1 MIGLAQ
7 PAHAN
12 AGPTSPAAR
21 IARLRAEATKVQAD
35 IDHMNDQIEVVV
47 EQYNANHE
55 ALTRTQA
62 AQAETE
68 RRIARAERDLA
79 ASRQQLDER
88 VWAVYTGGS
97 RAGAMAE
104 LLSATSLHEALTT
117 EKYQEGVVTAD
128 QAVIARVER
137 ARRGLEALAKEQAA
151 QRHAE
156 EDLQARL
163 AQQRAEIDDR
173 LAEQR
178 AYLARLTVAVR
189 RAVAAERRRQEE
201 LRRRAIAR
209 RLAALRAAK
218 IRAERERAA
227 AAAKAR
233 AAATARARATA
244 AAKSRAAR
252 ARAAEAARARAAK
265 AGTMRT
271 SAPAHKGGRAAGR
284 GGSAIAARATAFAL
298 AQVGKPYQWAATGP
312 GSFDCSGLTQAA
324 YRSAGLAI
332 PRVAAAQW
340 SSGQHVDLGD
350 LQRGDLVFFAYDR
363 QNPTT
368 IHHVAMYLGDGLMV
382 EAPFTGV
389 DVRVSSI
396 GRSDYIGA
404 VRPTDNGDLGTNER

>member
-1 MIGLAQ
+1 MSLAQ
-7 PAHAN
+7 PAHAS
-12 AGPTSPAAR
+12 AGPASPAAR
-21 IARLRAEATKVQAD
+21 IARLRAEATRVQAD

-62 AQAETE
+62 AQAKTA

-104 LLSATSLHEALTT
+104 LLGATSLHEALTT
-117 EKYQEGVVTAD
+117 EKYQEGVVAAD
-128 QAVIARVER
+128 QAVIARVGR
-137 ARRGLEALAKEQAA
+137 ARLGLEALAKEQAA
-151 QRHAE
+151 QRHAQ

-163 AQQRAEIDDR
+163 AQQRGEIDDR

-233 AAATARARATA
+233 AAAAARARAIA
-244 AAKSRAAR
+244 AAKSRAA
-252 ARAAEAARARAAK
+252 K
-265 AGTMRT
+265 AGTLRT
-271 SAPAHKGGRAAGR
+271 GAPALVGGRAAGR

-368 IHHVAMYLGDGLMV
+368 IHHVGMYLGDGLMV
-382 EAPFTGV
+382 EAPFTGA

-404 VRPTDNGDLGTNER
+404 VRPTD

>member
-1 MIGLAQ
+1 MSLAQ
-7 PAHAN
+7 PAHAS
-12 AGPTSPAAR
+12 AGPASPAAR
-21 IARLRAEATKVQAD
+21 IARLRAEATRVQAD
-35 IDHMNDQIEVVV
+35 IDHMNDQIEIVV

-62 AQAETE
+62 AQAETA

-104 LLSATSLHEALTT
+104 LLGATSLHEALTT
-117 EKYQEGVVTAD
+117 EKYQEGVVAAD

-137 ARRGLEALAKEQAA
+137 ARLGLEALAKEQAA
-151 QRHAE
+151 QRHAQ

-163 AQQRAEIDDR
+163 AQQRGEIDDR

-227 AAAKAR
+227 ALV
-233 AAATARARATA
+233 
-244 AAKSRAAR
+244 
-252 ARAAEAARARAAK
+252 
-265 AGTMRT
+265 
-271 SAPAHKGGRAAGR
+271 GGRAAGR
-284 GGSAIAARATAFAL
+284 GGSVIAARATAFAL

-350 LQRGDLVFFAYDR
+350 LQRGDLVFFAYDH

-368 IHHVAMYLGDGLMV
+368 IHHVGMYLGDGLMV
-382 EAPFTGV
+382 EAPFTGA

-404 VRPTDNGDLGTNER
+404 VRPTD

>member
-244 AAKSRAAR
+244 AA
-252 ARAAEAARARAAK
+252 
-265 AGTMRT
+265 
-271 SAPAHKGGRAAGR
+271 HKGGRAAGR

>member
-1 MIGLAQ
+1 MHPPRPPYRAAIACLATLGFVIGLAQ
-7 PAHAN
+7 PAHAKVEP
-12 AGPTSPAAR
+12 ASPAAR
-21 IARLRAEATKVQAD
+21 IARLRTEVTKVQSD
-35 IDHMNDQIEVVV
+35 IDRMNDQIEVVV
-47 EQYNANHE
+47 EQYDANQE

-104 LLSATSLHEALTT
+104 LLGSTSLHEALTT
-117 EKYQEGVVTAD
+117 EKYQEGVVSAD

-137 ARRGLEALAKEQAA
+137 ARRGLKALAKELAA
-151 QRHAE
+151 QRRAQ
-156 EDLQARL
+156 EDLQTRL
-163 AQQRAEIDDR
+163 DQQRGEIDDR

-189 RAVAAERRRQEE
+189 RAVAEERRRQEE
-201 LRRRAIAR
+201 LRRQAIAR

-218 IRAERERAA
+218 IRAQRARAA
-227 AAAKAR
+227 AAARAR
-233 AAATARARATA
+233 AAATARARAIA
-244 AAKSRAAR
+244 AAK
-252 ARAAEAARARAAK
+252 AK
-265 AGTMRT
+265 AVRAG
-271 SAPAHKGGRAAGR
+271 APARKRGPATGR
-284 GGSAIAARATAFAL
+284 GGSAIAARAAAFAL

-312 GSFDCSGLTQAA
+312 GSFDCSGLTQVA
-324 YRSAGLAI
+324 YRSAGLVI

-340 SSGQHVDLGD
+340 SAGQHVDLGD
-350 LQRGDLVFFAYDR
+350 LRRGDLVFFAYDR

-382 EAPFTGV
+382 EAPFTGA

-404 VRPTDNGDLGTNER
+404 VRPTD

>member
-1 MIGLAQ
+1 MSLAQ
-7 PAHAN
+7 PAHAS
-12 AGPTSPAAR
+12 AGPASPAAR
-21 IARLRAEATKVQAD
+21 IARLRAEATRVQAD
-35 IDHMNDQIEVVV
+35 IDHMNDQIEIVV

-62 AQAETE
+62 AQAETA

-104 LLSATSLHEALTT
+104 LLGATSLHEALTT
-117 EKYQEGVVTAD
+117 EKYQEGVVAAD

-137 ARRGLEALAKEQAA
+137 ARLGLEALAKEQAA
-151 QRHAE
+151 QRHAQ

-163 AQQRAEIDDR
+163 AQQRGEIDDR

-233 AAATARARATA
+233 AAATARARAIA
-244 AAKSRAAR
+244 AAK
-252 ARAAEAARARAAK
+252 ARAAK
-265 AGTMRT
+265 AGTLRT
-271 SAPAHKGGRAAGR
+271 GPPAHKGGRAAGR
-284 GGSAIAARATAFAL
+284 GGSVIAARATAFAL

-350 LQRGDLVFFAYDR
+350 LQRGDLVFFAYDH

-368 IHHVAMYLGDGLMV
+368 IHHVGMYLGDGLMV
-382 EAPFTGV
+382 EAPFTGA

-404 VRPTDNGDLGTNER
+404 VRPTD

>member
-1 MIGLAQ
+1 VIGLAQ

-244 AAKSRAAR
+244 AA
-252 ARAAEAARARAAK
+252 RARAAK

-271 SAPAHKGGRAAGR
+271 SPPAHKGGRAAGR

>member
-1 MIGLAQ
+1 MSLAQ
-7 PAHAN
+7 PAHAS
-12 AGPTSPAAR
+12 AGPASPAAR
-21 IARLRAEATKVQAD
+21 IARLRAEATRVQAD
-35 IDHMNDQIEVVV
+35 IDHMNDQIEIVV

-62 AQAETE
+62 AQAETA

-104 LLSATSLHEALTT
+104 LLGATSLHEALTT
-117 EKYQEGVVTAD
+117 EKYQEGVVAAD

-137 ARRGLEALAKEQAA
+137 ARLGLEALAKEQAA
-151 QRHAE
+151 QRHAQ

-163 AQQRAEIDDR
+163 AQQRGEIDDR

-233 AAATARARATA
+233 AAATAHARAIA
-244 AAKSRAAR
+244 
-252 ARAAEAARARAAK
+252 AAK
-265 AGTMRT
+265 AGTLRT
-271 SAPAHKGGRAAGR
+271 SAPALVGGRAAGR
-284 GGSAIAARATAFAL
+284 GGSVIAARATAFAL

-368 IHHVAMYLGDGLMV
+368 IHHVGMYLGDGLMV
-382 EAPFTGV
+382 EAPFTGA

-404 VRPTDNGDLGTNER
+404 VRPTD